1 MLRPWYAAGVLHLW
15 PDPEAPGLDPE
26 IAALLQTGLPAS
38 SPATSTV
45 SPSSA
50 APNLSGAAPA
60 SPEASS
66 SFGFAGSPQASSA
79 PSARPAVAPS
89 VGERRSAPAKSAAR
103 PADAHVSRPAPS
115 AAAAKKPL
123 PALTPARQAL
133 VDRTSPAPV
142 LWTYPELGVDL
153 GGKGDP
159 ERSTRLRGLIGALR
173 LPKGTS
179 CFWPLQ
185 LPEERPED
193 APGQFLAGLGRLRP
207 RAVIL
212 LGGESVPMCGAPVAL
227 TTPFTQVIH
236 AGRLFLLLPGMAQL
250 VAEPGLCAP
259 CVEFLAAQFSGLP
272 GIVPG
277 GRG

>member
-15 PDPEAPGLDPE
+15 PDPEAPDLDSE
-26 IAALLQTGLPAS
+26 IAALLQSGPPAY
-38 SPATSTV
+38 SPAPATV

-50 APNLSGAAPA
+50 APNISRAAPA
-60 SPEASS
+60 SPE
-66 SFGFAGSPQASSA
+66 FAGSLQASSA
-79 PSARPAVAPS
+79 PSARSNAALPA
-89 VGERRSAPAKSAAR
+89 GEGRSASAKPAAR
-103 PADAHVSRPAPS
+103 SADSRVSRPAPS

-179 CFWPLQ
+179 CFWPLR
-185 LPEERPED
+185 LPEESPED
-193 APGQFLAGLGRLRP
+193 ASGQFLAGLGRLRP

-212 LGGESVPMCGAPVAL
+212 LGSESIPMCGAPVAL
-227 TTPFTQVIH
+227 TMPFTQVIH

>member
-15 PDPEAPGLDPE
+15 PDPDAPDLEPE
-26 IAALLQTGLPAS
+26 IAALLQSGPQAS
-38 SPATSTV
+38 SSADAAAA
-45 SPSSA
+45 PSFA
-50 APNLSGAAPA
+50 APNLAGAAPA
-60 SPEASS
+60 SS
-66 SFGFAGSPQASSA
+66 GFAGSPQASSA
-79 PSARPAVAPS
+79 PSARPTGVPPAGEGRSTPS
-89 VGERRSAPAKSAAR
+89 RTTAAR
-103 PADAHVSRPAPS
+103 PADARASRPAPS

-159 ERSTRLRGLIGALR
+159 ERSARLRGLIGALR

-185 LPEERPED
+185 LPEESPEE

-212 LGGESVPMCGAPVAL
+212 LGDKSVPMCGAPITL

-236 AGRLFLLLPGMAQL
+236 AGRLFLLLPGMTQL

-272 GIVPG
+272 GIDGTDNLG
-277 GRG
+277 GTN